1 MILSWKRGT
10 LVKMKQKTSPTQK
23 TLNLWAVVLIIWAVY
38 RAQFKTELPIWFDE
52 FIAKPLV
59 FILPVFWYI
68 KKVEKKAIL
77 PAVGF
82 AKMKMNDAL
91 AVIVLTVG
99 YLLFISFLR
108 NFAQMKTSIFTPQ
121 TLIVIALSFATAFS
135 EQILSS
141 GFVLK
146 RLYDDSKN
154 ALTSSFFASILFFFI
169 HVPIL
174 FTNEHLVGYTLLWV
188 MLTDLLLSIS
198 IAFIFLSWKNLWLPI
213 LIHAFYNMSIYF
225 LMQ

>member
-1 MILSWKRGT
+1 MRKRGT
-10 LVKMKQKTSPTQK
+10 LCKMKQKTSPTQK
-23 TLNLWAVVLIIWAVY
+23 ALNLWAVVLIIWAVF

-59 FILPVFWYI
+59 FIVPVLWYV
-68 KKVEKKAIL
+68 KKVEKKDL
-77 PAVGF
+77 WSAVGF
-82 AKMKMNDAL
+82 AKMKMNDVL
-91 AVIVLTVG
+91 AIVVLTVG

-108 NFAQMKTSIFTPQ
+108 NFAQMKTSVFTTQ
-121 TLIVIALSFATAFS
+121 TLLVVALSFATAFS
-135 EQILSS
+135 EQILST

-146 RLYDDSKN
+146 RLFDESKN
-154 ALTSSFFASILFFFI
+154 AVTSSFFASILFFFI

-174 FTNEHLVGYTLLWV
+174 FTNENLMGYTLLWV

-198 IAFIFLSWKNLWLPI
+198 IAFIFLSWRNLWMAI